1 MGNKMSCWELSPLS
15 LILSTVIRHVAL
27 CLPLLTEGRLL
38 IKVDSSICLQ
48 VSIFR
53 GQFDAMS
60 I

>member
-15 LILSTVIRHVAL
+15 LILSTVISHVAL
-27 CLPLLTEGRLL
+27 FTEGRLL